1 MGMVAQVSACS
12 RVTLTASKP
21 EHRLTLQVNNI
32 KDPENVVL
40 FNSRP
45 SSEYS
50 NVSIKHVQRGHV
62 VAKVL

>member
-1 MGMVAQVSACS
+1 MVAQVSACS
-12 RVTLTASKP
+12 RATLTASKP
-21 EHRLTLQVNNI
+21 ERRLTLQVNNT
-32 KDPENVVL
+32 KDPDNVML

-50 NVSIKHVQRGHV
+50 NVSIKHVQRDHV